1 MSLNIESRNFEGK
14 SGVYFITDSNYSH
27 VRIGESANVKSRLIE
42 HVSSRGKSNTIL
54 LYFLEC
60 SNHLQMEKATHNYFK
75 KYKLTNETNSFYS
88 SKIIPLLE
96 EYVTN
101 SGLKYNTRTEMTDL
115 WGERTDRREKR
126 PRCFFFPEQT
136 AQILGKAGT
145 GETYR
150 TYQYEGRRVF
160 ISSKFHNLEMNLRR
174 QMEGKSTGSSLYQ
187 FVHDEEENK
196 IDSFLV

>member
-1 MSLNIESRNFEGK
+1 MQLNIKYFEEK
-14 SGVYFITDSNYSH
+14 PGVYFITDFTHSH
-27 VRIGESANVKSRLIE
+27 VRIGECVNAAERLKDHI
-42 HVSSRGKSNTIL
+42 SSRGKTNTIL

-88 SKIIPLLE
+88 SEIIPLLE

-101 SGLKYNTRTEMTDL
+101 RGLKYNTITEMTDL

-136 AQILGKAGT
+136 AQIMGKAGT

-150 TYQYEGRRVF
+150 TYQYEGKRVF
-160 ISSKFHNLEMNLRR
+160 ISSKFHNLEMNLKR
-174 QMEGKSTGSSLYQ
+174 QMEGKPTGSSLDQ
-187 FVHDEEENK
+187 FIYDEEENK
-196 IDSFLV
+196 IETFLV